1 MPTISGDADRTSR
14 RLFEQEEASRARDGA
29 RDTLRETPAA
39 RRSSSQASSDV
50 VMARHLERI
59 ASSSDYAG
67 FIANFAGATSTSST
81 SSVGGADAARD
92 AAVQAKLD
100 GLRDAF
106 SGPYTVGGHIVPAR
120 PMFRMTTHDVPQ
132 KMAAEAQSLAQRA
145 GVRFPMEAFYGQCSP
160 TDLVKTTQA
169 LIDAGR
175 LPPPP
180 GDVAS
185 RIRRMQ
191 WDHGIGVD
199 CAGYAKQALIATS
212 PRPLP
217 LRNAG
222 AESFRDLDST
232 RAGAFAKLAI
242 ENARPGDLITLD
254 PMPDERWGHNVIVYS
269 HVVKSGLHVFEV
281 DSSWGA
287 GAHGSEQGGF
297 RRDTWSYDPSTRI
310 WGSHVPGTSPPMLV
324 MSGDGPAGDRYH
336 GTYRP
341 R

>member
-1 MPTISGDADRTSR
+1 MPTIAGDADRSAR
-14 RLFEQEEASRARDGA
+14 RLNDQDETSRARHAAA
-29 RDTLRETPAA
+29 RDTLRETPVA
-39 RRSSSQASSDV
+39 RRSPSQATGDFS
-50 VMARHLERI
+50 MARHMERM
-59 ASSSDYAG
+59 ASSSDYVG
-67 FIANFAGATSTSST
+67 FIAGMA
-81 SSVGGADAARD
+81 SVGGADAARD

-106 SGPYTVGGHIVPAR
+106 SGPYTVGGASIPAR
-120 PMFRMTTHDVPQ
+120 PMFRMTTHEVPR
-132 KMAAEAQSLAQRA
+132 KMSAEVQSLGLRA
-145 GVRFPMEAFYGQCSP
+145 GVRFPMEAHYGQCRP
-160 TDLVKTTQA
+160 QDLVKMTQA

-191 WDHGIGVD
+191 WDYGIGVD
-199 CAGYAKQALIATS
+199 CAGYAKQALLATS

-217 LRNAG
+217 LRGAG
-222 AESFRDLDST
+222 AESFRDLDGA
-232 RAGAFAKLAI
+232 RAGAFVRLPI
-242 ENARPGDLITLD
+242 ETARPGDLVTLD
-254 PMPDERWGHNVIVYS
+254 PMPGEHWGHNVIVYS
-269 HVVKSGLHVFEV
+269 HVVKNGVHVLEV

-297 RRDTWSYDPSTRI
+297 RRDTWTYDATTKT
-310 WGSHVPGTSPPMLV
+310 WGSYAPGTTPPVLV
-324 MSGDGPAGDRYH
+324 TSGDGPAGDRYH

>member
-1 MPTISGDADRTSR
+1 MPMISGDADRTSR
-14 RLFEQEEASRARDGA
+14 RLSEQEEANRARTGA
-29 RDTLRETPAA
+29 RETLRETPAA
-39 RRSSSQASSDV
+39 RRSASQASTDV
-50 VMARHLERI
+50 AMARSLERI
-59 ASSSDYAG
+59 ASPSDYAV
-67 FIANFAGATSTSST
+67 FMANIGGAGRTSST
-81 SSVGGADAARD
+81 SSVGGTDAARD

-100 GLRDAF
+100 ALRDAF
-106 SGPYTVGGHIVPAR
+106 SGPYTVGGDVVTAR
-120 PMFRMTTHDVPQ
+120 PMFRMTTHAVPQ

-145 GVRFPMEAFYGQCSP
+145 GVRFPMNAFYGQCSP
-160 TDLVKTTQA
+160 KDLVKTTQA

-191 WDHGIGVD
+191 WDHAIGVD

-217 LRNAG
+217 LRDAG
-222 AESFRDLDST
+222 AESFRDLDSA
-232 RAGAFAKLAI
+232 RAGAFARLPI
-242 ENARPGDLITLD
+242 VDARPGDLITLD
-254 PMPDERWGHNVIVYS
+254 PMPNEHWGHNVIVYS

-287 GAHGSEQGGF
+287 GEHGSEQGGF
-297 RRDTWSYDPSTRI
+297 RRDTWTYDASTRT
-310 WGSHVPGTSPPMLV
+310 WGSYVPGTSPPLLV
-324 MSGDGPAGDRYH
+324 ASGDGPAGDRYH

>member
-1 MPTISGDADRTSR
+1 MPNISGDTDRTSR
-14 RLFEQEEASRARDGA
+14 RLSEQEEANRA
-29 RDTLRETPAA
+29 RDTLRETPVA
-39 RRSSSQASSDV
+39 RRSPSEASRDV

-59 ASSSDYAG
+59 ASSSDCAG
-67 FIANFAGATSTSST
+67 FMASIGATSTGSTGST
-81 SSVGGADAARD
+81 SSVGGAEAARD

-106 SGPYTVGGHIVPAR
+106 SGPYTVGGNIVPAR
-120 PMFRMTTHDVPQ
+120 PMFRMTTHAVPQ

-145 GVRFPMEAFYGQCSP
+145 GVRFPMAAFYGQCSP
-160 TDLVKTTQA
+160 KDLVTTTQA

-217 LRNAG
+217 LRNPG
-222 AESFRDLDST
+222 AESFTDLDTT
-232 RAGAFAKLAI
+232 RAGAFAKLPI
-242 ENARPGDLITLD
+242 EKARPGDLITLD
-254 PMPDERWGHNVIVYS
+254 PMPNEHWGHNVIVYS
-269 HVVKSGLHVFEV
+269 HVVKNGLHVFEV

-287 GAHGSEQGGF
+287 GEHGSEEGGF
-297 RRDTWSYDPSTRI
+297 RRDTWTYDPSTRI
-310 WGSHVPGTSPPMLV
+310 WGSHLPGTSPPVLV
-324 MSGDGPAGDRYH
+324 TSGEGPAGDRYH